1 MNPLIYTETPLFYS
15 RHFGINESSHLYRNP
30 TIFSRYFGVNES
42 SHLYRNTSIHSPV
55 FYSTV
60 LHIQDRIRNQK
71 TNRSSLWRF
80 FLFCIPP
87 LPPLPPPFFC
97 FSIEPFFSFFLFF
110 DIFRS
115 GTYILFC
122 FPDPILYYVCM
133 YLD

>member
-42 SHLYRNTSIHSPV
+42 SHLYRNTSIYSPV

-87 LPPLPPPFFC
+87 PSLPSPPLFSAFLLNLFSLFSYSSIYSVLVPIFF
-97 FSIEPFFSFFLFF
+97 FV
-110 DIFRS
+110 FR
-115 GTYILFC
+115 
-122 FPDPILYYVCM
+122 ILYCITFVCT
-133 YLD
+133 